1 MNLFKSLHQSVM
13 GAIQRLGI
21 IGTIS
26 YVGAMTLFL
35 VVLGVN
41 FEAEPIK
48 AVILSSIGTVLLIF
62 AGAVYW
68 LESKEETAKVKE
80 ALGVLREVFNR
91 MAEQIS
97 TADKDK
103 TVSITMTINNLPD
116 KIAEVIKKTS
126 NKQNG

>member
-1 MNLFKSLHQSVM
+1 MDLFRTLHRSVSE
-13 GAIQRLGI
+13 AIQRLGI

-26 YVGAMTLFL
+26 YIGAMILFL
-35 VVLGVN
+35 VVLRVDFN
-41 FEAEPIK
+41 TEFSK
-48 AVILSSIGTVLLIF
+48 ALILTIIGATLLIF
-62 AGAVYW
+62 AGVIYW
-68 LESKEETAKVKE
+68 LESKEETTKTKE

-116 KIAEVIKKTS
+116 KIAEVIKKTT
-126 NKQNG
+126 NK

>member
-1 MNLFKSLHQSVM
+1 MELFKILHKSVIE
-13 GAIQRLGI
+13 AVQRLGI
-21 IGTIS
+21 IGTLS
-26 YVGAMTLFL
+26 YVGAVVIFL
-35 VVLGVN
+35 VALSVN
-41 FEAEPIK
+41 FETEPTK
-48 AVILSSIGTVLLIF
+48 AIVLTLIGSSLLLFSGLI
-62 AGAVYW
+62 YW

-103 TVSITMTINNLPD
+103 TVSITMTIDNLPD

-126 NKQNG
+126 NK